1 MAYSK
6 AYQTVIAG
14 RVREDEVDFY
24 GKNKVA
30 TPAGVYTTKSRGGVT
45 KSPTF
50 KKEYLKTEFV
60 GKERSTYIADT
71 DVSYYNSYKG

>member
-30 TPAGVYTTKSRGGVT
+30 TPAGSFTTKSRGGVT
-45 KSPTF
+45 KLPTF

-60 GKERSTYIADT
+60 GKARDTYVADT
-71 DVSYYNSYKG
+71 DVQHYSST